1 MTKKFKVILIRSFVD
16 HLFFFY
22 CCYSAFYVHWLYII
36 KSSIVINF
44 INNYNTEF
52 CLSIYW
58 GPVHTLA
65 SLEEHENAALFLIR
79 LGLTPIR
86 HENRAYKRALQT
98 GKISKPL
105 LCVLLWKEDI
115 IKSELFEKDD
125 VTIILWFPCPWPWL
139 SEFSFFS
146 SSCKFICTYCVP
158 VSHFL
163 TILSISI

>member
-1 MTKKFKVILIRSFVD
+1 MLTIY
-16 HLFFFY
+16 FFSY
-22 CCYSAFYVHWLYII
+22 CCYSAFSVHWLYIV

-44 INNYNTEF
+44 IINYNTEF

-79 LGLTPIR
+79 LGLIPIR
-86 HENRAYKRALQT
+86 HENWAYNRALQT
-98 GKISKPL
+98 GKSSKPL

-146 SSCKFICTYCVP
+146 SSCKFIFTYCVP

-163 TILSISI
+163 TVLPISI